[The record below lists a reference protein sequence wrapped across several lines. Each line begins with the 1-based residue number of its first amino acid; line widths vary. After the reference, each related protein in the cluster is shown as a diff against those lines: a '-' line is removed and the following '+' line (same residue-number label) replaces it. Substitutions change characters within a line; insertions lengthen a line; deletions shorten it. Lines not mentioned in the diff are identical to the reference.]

1 MSRLR
6 SSQNL
11 GFSDAEARGLA
22 LPFFLLLC
30 FPFIHELWFN
40 YFNKY
45 MFEFFFFNICL
56 FIQLP
61 WVLAVACSISSCS
74 MWDLVPDQGSS
85 PGPLLWEHGDAFLLN
100 VKGL

>member
-1 MSRLR
+1 MSRLRNR

-45 MFEFFFFNICL
+45 MFEFLKKNL
-56 FIQLP
+56 FIYSTAL
-61 WVLAVACSISSCS
+61 
-74 MWDLVPDQGSS
+74 
-85 PGPLLWEHGDAFLLN
+85 
-100 VKGL
+100 GLSGGMQHL